1 MADVV
6 RGVPWLAMEL
16 DEDNVVDER
25 SILEAGELTAS
36 LPPPAMIGK
45 AASWNLS
52 EEVSQQPG
60 LGGFWSLASGRL
72 ASQQ

>member
-1 MADVV
+1 VELVVADVE
-6 RGVPWLAMEL
+6 M
-16 DEDNVVDER
+16 DEDDVVEEWM
-25 SILEAGELTAS
+25 ILEAGELTTS
-36 LPPPAMIGK
+36 LPPPAIIGK